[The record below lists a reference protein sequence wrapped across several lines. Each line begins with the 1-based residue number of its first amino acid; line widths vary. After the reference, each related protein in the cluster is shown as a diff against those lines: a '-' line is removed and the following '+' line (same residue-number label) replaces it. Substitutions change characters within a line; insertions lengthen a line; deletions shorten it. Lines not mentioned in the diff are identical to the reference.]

1 MERSL
6 VIVIVL
12 GLAAAAGLL
21 LVSPYLSLI
30 AVVITGIVVMVLAI
44 GRDARDLPD
53 IEVSLAEDARSI
65 TLRNRGNAPADQVHV
80 SVVPIGLEAD
90 LPSLEIEAVHEL
102 PLPEQVAEVKAVVTF
117 KNSRGQPFRRAA
129 LLSALHGQD
138 DPLRP
143 AFGIFGYK

>member
-1 MERSL
+1 M
-6 VIVIVL
+6 IVIVL

-117 KNSRGQPFRRAA
+117 KNSRGQPFRRTA